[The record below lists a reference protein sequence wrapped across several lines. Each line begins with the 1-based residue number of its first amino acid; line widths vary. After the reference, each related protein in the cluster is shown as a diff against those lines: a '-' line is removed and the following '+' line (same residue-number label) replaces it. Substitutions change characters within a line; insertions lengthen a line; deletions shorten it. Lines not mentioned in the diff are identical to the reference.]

1 MAASS
6 SSGRGGL
13 HFSASS
19 MKIWCAFS
27 VFPYRFSTR
36 PAKWDMV
43 ELRCPWGMPLSWG
56 FTMQSMVI
64 SPSCQRISS
73 EGQPKMNRAQ
83 SRAFPSKKGNCFW
96 IARFNAV
103 HEAPSVIGSWGK
115 YTWNRGL
122 ADFPSFG
129 FMLLRLGTATNA
141 TSRPS
146 LSSSS
151 PG

>member
-6 SSGRGGL
+6 SSSRGGL

-19 MKIWCAFS
+19 IKIRCAFS

-36 PAKWDMV
+36 PAKCDMV

-56 FTMQSMVI
+56 FAIQSMVI

-83 SRAFPSKKGNCFW
+83 SNAWESKNGNFCCMAFLRTEQASPL
-96 IARFNAV
+96 
-103 HEAPSVIGSWGK
+103 PIGSWGK
-115 YTWNRGL
+115 YTWNRGRAL
-122 ADFPSFG
+122 LPSFG

-151 PG
+151 SG